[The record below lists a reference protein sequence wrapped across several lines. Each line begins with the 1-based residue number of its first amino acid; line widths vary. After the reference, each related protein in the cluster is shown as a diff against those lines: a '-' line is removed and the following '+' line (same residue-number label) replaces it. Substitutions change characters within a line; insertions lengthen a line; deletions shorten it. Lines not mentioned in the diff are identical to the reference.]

1 MITAHELIRN
11 SLDDLDDPDGG
22 TWSPEHISRYAN
34 EAIEEYAR
42 RTESYLDFSNTS
54 EILAKGSISFKSN
67 PSANITL
74 LTIDS
79 VSVIAPPILPGA
91 TFDQTAVAVRDAIN
105 ANGVYTAVA
114 NGPVVTISAPV
125 GSGYGANGRVIAVNA
140 EVASSFIL
148 TGFTGGSVLTKLP
161 LVVGTDT
168 YQLDPRIIRVK
179 DGYLETSKRTITPMS
194 VNNFRYQ
201 FESTSNGPVNGFVV
215 DAKYNKIVFTSK
227 PDVSETIDFNVVRY
241 PVNKISWER
250 PNEIVEIERGYEVV
264 LYAGIMYHAY
274 RKLRNGVPINMALS
288 NSYYEEFVAK
298 IKETQLVSDR
308 VMLEERIRPL
318 VTSGSSRNC

>member
-1 MITAHELIRN
+1 MA
-11 SLDDLDDPDGG
+11 DLDDPDGG
-22 TWSPEHISRYAN
+22 TWSPEYISRCAN

-42 RTESYLDFSNTS
+42 RTESYRDFSNTS
-54 EILAKGSISFKSN
+54 EIPAKGSILFKNN
-67 PSANITL
+67 PAADVTT
-74 LTIDS
+74 LTINA
-79 VSVIAPPILPGA
+79 VSVIDAAIVPGA

-105 ANGVYTAVA
+105 ANGVYTAVV
-114 NGPVVTISAPV
+114 NGPVVTITAPV

-140 EVASSFIL
+140 GVASSLVL
-148 TGFTGGSVLTKLP
+148 TSFTGGSVLTKLP

-179 DGYLETSKRTITPMS
+179 DGYLETSKRTIFPMS
-194 VNNFRYQ
+194 INNFRHH
-201 FESTSNGPVNGFVV
+201 FEATANGAVTSFSV
-215 DAKYNKIVFTSK
+215 DSKYNKIVFTTK
-227 PDVSETIDFNVVRY
+227 PDVAETIDFNVVRY

-264 LYAGIMYHAY
+264 LYPGIMYHAY
-274 RKLRNGVPINMALS
+274 KKLRNGVPINMALS
-288 NSYYEEFVAK
+288 KVYYAEFAAK

-308 VMLEERIRPL
+308 EMTEEYIRPL